1 MIETTHQNH
10 YRFGYNG
17 EYWNDR
23 TDKNDQW
30 FFDLG
35 KCSQVLPLYAESK
48 RTARL
53 LWEKNIDIPKILL
66 MSGGVDSEFCAT
78 TFLDEGLKFDTVIG
92 RWNNSNDYDIQRAV
106 TFCEDHNIKFKI
118 YDLDLFTFFES
129 KEAEYY
135 SKLTQVNNPY
145 MLTHMWLMNR
155 VEGFPILGNGDPD
168 VYVNDQNSIVVS
180 FKEQVAT
187 WHKFLIRQNKLGC
200 GGFFEYTPELMLAYI
215 NEILEIDAIRNKTVK
230 KFSDIKPKFINNLLG
245 LKIRKKYSGFERFH
259 LANIDFVSN
268 IRNKME
274 EGLYNKSS
282 KDETFLLKNS
292 IEVDIFFL
300 QKYLQRS

>member
-17 EYWNDR
+17 DYWNDR
-23 TDKNDQW
+23 TNKNDQW

-35 KCSQVLPLYAESK
+35 KCSQVLSLHDESK
-48 RTARL
+48 KTARF
-53 LWEKNIDIPKILL
+53 LWEKNKDIPKTLL

-78 TFLDEGLKFDTVIG
+78 VFLDEGLHFDAIIG
-92 RWNNSNDYDIQRAV
+92 RWNDSNDYDIQHAV
-106 TFCEDHNIKFKI
+106 TFCEEHKIKFKI
-118 YDLDLFTFFES
+118 CDLDLLSFFES
-129 KEAEYY
+129 NEAAYF
-135 SKLTQVNNPY
+135 SKITQVNNPY
-145 MLTHMWLMNR
+145 LLTHMWLMNQ

-168 VYVNDQNSIVVS
+168 VYITDQNSIVVS

-187 WHKFLIRQNKLGC
+187 WHKFLIRHNKLGC
-200 GGFFEYTPELMLAYI
+200 GGFFEYTPELMLSYI
-215 NEILEIDAIRNKTVK
+215 NEILTIDGIRNKTIK
-230 KFSDIKPKFINNLLG
+230 KFSDVKPKFIHKLLG
-245 LKIRKKYSGFERFH
+245 LKMRKKYNGFERFH
-259 LANIDFVSN
+259 LENIDFVSN

-300 QKYLQRS
+300 QKYLQRD